1 MTEREKQITLDDLKR
16 YRKLSDEYDVLMM
29 MKQSLYERVHSP
41 QFDAVR
47 GGKKTSGDV
56 SDPTAKAVQMIADL
70 DEKLMEKNNEIIE
83 MNQRITRFIQEIPD
97 PTIAKMIVLHYIQ
110 NLNWGK
116 VCVRIYGYHNYHTCR
131 KAVMRYFGKED

>member
-1 MTEREKQITLDDLKR
+1 
-16 YRKLSDEYDVLMM
+16 M